1 MKLVI
6 EDLPPSIVTSL
17 AFIPLFYSFQGKS
30 SILFTCCKEEELRR
44 TLFTQEFP
52 IQSVKLVIEDLA
64 PSDSVQWPRDVLDLL
79 HSCLVEQQLRVELVT
94 RPTCFPLVGK
104 VYLGNIDI
112 GKLLLDSKLAKLSST
127 WRYEDNIVCN

>member
-1 MKLVI
+1 M
-6 EDLPPSIVTSL
+6 
-17 AFIPLFYSFQGKS
+17 
-30 SILFTCCKEEELRR
+30 
-44 TLFTQEFP
+44 
-52 IQSVKLVIEDLA
+52 KLVIEDLA

-94 RPTCFPLVGK
+94 RPMCFPLVGK

-127 WRYEDNIVCN
+127 RRYEDNIVCN